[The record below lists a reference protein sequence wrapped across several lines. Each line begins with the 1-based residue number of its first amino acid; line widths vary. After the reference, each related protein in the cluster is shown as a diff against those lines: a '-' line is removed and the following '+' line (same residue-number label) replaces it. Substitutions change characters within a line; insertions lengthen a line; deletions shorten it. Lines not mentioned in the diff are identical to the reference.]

1 MSGESTHT
9 KTNPTLN
16 AMNVKIPIPRTFVL
30 CLVVSAPI
38 CQADLLVYE
47 PFDYQVHNHEIQ
59 GRLEGRN
66 GGKGFASPW
75 KDTAG
80 SAGYA
85 FIYDQRGNPE
95 DLYAGEW
102 GEGGPAWD
110 GVVDNLPT
118 MGGYMGN
125 SDWDRG
131 GSPHSTRK
139 LARSAG
145 AMAKDNK
152 GVLWLSAVFHMP
164 NQSFFAPVGIALA
177 SDESGFKERAISMDG
192 KADAIGAGNGRGM
205 RERKRLN
212 PVIWN
217 KGEEVAGA
225 SGASVDSKKDNIVI
239 LKFEFGETDKVST
252 WHFTEDQEMTEEVFN
267 KNAASC
273 SAAIDEDTLDVL
285 TVCTILNQNAI
296 DEIRL
301 GTDFKS
307 VISGSIPA
315 RQEVKITKTQYDAKS
330 DRYHL
335 EWSSNPG
342 EVYGFY
348 VAEDAGGY
356 KPCVAAAVEADK
368 TKSITTFGPFAN
380 PLKGKLG
387 LKFEIGYPD
396 TTPPAIERVWGSG
409 NTIRIVFSERMIPGT
424 SLSAHNYKVAQEGGG
439 EVPVKSAAFDLES
452 GSVTLITQAPLK
464 PGAAYTITTRD
475 LTDLANHPL
484 EETKATLRTWDD
496 DPKGIKVFILSG
508 QSNMV
513 GYGHTEEGQNN
524 EVGGIGTLRY
534 LAMHDDQYP
543 EFEYRS
549 LLEDSK
555 QPATSPWKTR
565 KNVKLWWRNG
575 ANAQYGGVI
584 FKGDL
589 GPLTSNGR
597 WFGPEYGF
605 GQVIGDYYKND
616 DVLLIKPSWGGH
628 NLVTQFRSPHA
639 VAKRGGA
646 IGPSYVEIF
655 DNARE
660 VLSKLGTEFPEWKG
674 RGYQIVGFGWHQ
686 GTSDKDPKKVAEEY
700 KHNMPDFIA
709 SVRSELGKPNLPF
722 VIATTGMG
730 YDTGTSP
737 PPYENYHA
745 VEKAQLWVSGV
756 EKPANVLT
764 DDTRA
769 YFEPTEKSPRNQG
782 FHWHGNAR
790 SYFRVGLGLGK
801 NMVTLLGM

>member
-1 MSGESTHT
+1 M
-9 KTNPTLN
+9 NPTLKP
-16 AMNVKIPIPRTFVL
+16 MNLNITIPRTFAL
-30 CLVVSAPI
+30 CLVASASL
-38 CQADLLVYE
+38 CHAELLVYE

-66 GGKGFASPW
+66 GGKGFAAPW
-75 KDTAG
+75 KDTAS

-85 FIYDQRGNPE
+85 FVYDQRGNPE
-95 DLYAGEW
+95 DLFGGGW

-118 MGGYMGN
+118 MGGYMSN
-125 SDWDRG
+125 SDWDRS

-145 AMAKDNK
+145 AMAKGNG
-152 GVLWLSAVFHMP
+152 GVLWLSAVVHMP

-212 PVIWN
+212 PIIWN

-225 SGASVDSKKDNIVI
+225 SGSNIDSKKDNIVI
-239 LKFEFGETDKVST
+239 LKFEFGETDKVRT
-252 WHFTEDQEMTEEVFN
+252 WHFTEDQQLIEETFN
-267 KNAASC
+267 QNAASA
-273 SAAIDEDTLDVL
+273 SASIDEDKLDVL

-296 DEIRL
+296 DEIRI

-307 VISGSIPA
+307 VISGSISA

-342 EVYGFY
+342 EVYGLY
-348 VAEDAGGY
+348 IDEDAGGY

-368 TKSITTFGPFAN
+368 TKNVTTFGPIAN
-380 PLKGKLG
+380 PLKGKAG
-387 LKFEIGYPD
+387 LKFEIGFPD
-396 TTPPAIERVWGSG
+396 TTPPTIQRVWGSG
-409 NTIRIVFSERMIPGT
+409 TTLSMIFSEPMIPGT
-424 SLSAHNYKVAQEGGG
+424 SLSAGNYTIAQEGGG
-439 EVPVKSAAFDLES
+439 EVAVKSAAFDKES
-452 GSVTLITQAPLK
+452 GSITLTTQVPLK
-464 PGAAYTITTRD
+464 PGAAYTITTRN

-484 EETKATLRTWDD
+484 AETKATLRTWDD

-524 EVGGIGTLRY
+524 EVGGVGTLRY
-534 LAMHDDQYP
+534 LAAHDAQYP
-543 EFEYRS
+543 EFEYQS
-549 LLEDSK
+549 LLEDPK
-555 QPATSPWKTR
+555 QPATSKWKTR

-575 ANAQYGGVI
+575 ANAQYGGKI
-584 FKGDL
+584 EKGDL
-589 GPLTSNGR
+589 GPLTSNGK
-597 WFGPEYGF
+597 WFGPEFGF

-646 IGPSYVEIF
+646 IGPSYVEMLE
-655 DNARE
+655 NTRE
-660 VLSKLGTEFPEWKG
+660 VLSKLGSEFPEWKG
-674 RGYQIVGFGWHQ
+674 RGYQIVGFAWHQ
-686 GTSDKDPKKVAEEY
+686 GTSDKAPDKVAEEY

-709 SVRSELGKPNLPF
+709 SVRSEFGKPNLPF

-730 YDTGTSP
+730 YGGEPSP
-737 PPYENYHA
+737 PPYEKYHA

-756 EKPANVLT
+756 EKPVNVLT
-764 DDTRA
+764 DDTRG

-782 FHWHGNAR
+782 YHWHGNAR

-801 NMVTLLGM
+801 NMVQLLSQ